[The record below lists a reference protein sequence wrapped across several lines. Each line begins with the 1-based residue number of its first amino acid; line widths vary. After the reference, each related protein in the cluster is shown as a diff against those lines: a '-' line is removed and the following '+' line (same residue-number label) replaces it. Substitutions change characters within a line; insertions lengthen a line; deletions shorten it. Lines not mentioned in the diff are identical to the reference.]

1 MGPPSG
7 SVDWIDEYKRAAHGR
22 FHVIR
27 TREYGPATKLL
38 GLIAHLGDKL
48 RPDDMI
54 VTVDDD
60 RFYRDDTARVLIQN
74 AQRYPDSIVAHA
86 GKVVLAWA

>member
-1 MGPPSG
+1 M
-7 SVDWIDEYKRAAHGR
+7 DWIDEYKRAAHGR